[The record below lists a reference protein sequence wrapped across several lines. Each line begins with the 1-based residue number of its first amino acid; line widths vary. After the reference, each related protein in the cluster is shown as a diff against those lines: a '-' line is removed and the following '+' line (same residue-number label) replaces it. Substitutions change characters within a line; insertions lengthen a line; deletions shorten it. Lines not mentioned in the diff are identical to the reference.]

1 MAGFTHKV
9 FQARDE
15 LVRSQI
21 EAHAP
26 KGERY
31 TLVARVVNVGVA
43 LLVYVRDEQLGQ
55 RIRDVQTQWTG
66 CGPGWMGNKGAV
78 GVRFRID
85 GTQSGTVGETFTF
98 VYFLC
103 CLSFVA
109 NLLYVKIRM
118 RPPYCPRREA

>member
-1 MAGFTHKV
+1 MAGFTHKI
-9 FQARDE
+9 FQAHDE

-43 LLVYVRDEQLGQ
+43 LLVYVRDEQLSQ

-78 GVRFRID
+78 GVRFRLEETE
-85 GTQSGTVGETFTF
+85 GKGVGEIFTCAHSKL
-98 VYFLC
+98 Y
-103 CLSFVA
+103 SF
-109 NLLYVKIRM
+109 ISD
-118 RPPYCPRREA
+118 